1 MVSFGL
7 VAGAALA
14 GVYNWASGV
23 YSYNRDAW
31 MTDIQVEQAHVY
43 QEDNLAIQMQTMKR
57 EEVRDLVN
65 SDINQINNSL
75 LVATLIL
82 SLAGEMLFEGQI
94 PTDCP
99 AFVLNAYMLCLGSA
113 VFHLSFSILFG
124 IFASANA
131 YQTATDLLV
140 LNIQPKWNHHFNRMK
155 ERKARENTAFFES
168 HSLSSMMMPPLAS
181 RMFRSWRRIPQEE
194 KTERRVASPTYSRL
208 SQISQTWSNTERS
221 FDSLPCKARSR
232 GGRWQTKSFAVEP
245 VEDDVEAK
253 SEFKHEYH
261 IGHLKLWRDL
271 HQPWRKFSSCM
282 FKCVARG
289 TTNLLEACGYLAVG
303 TLYGG
308 YADAWAFW
316 AIQILF
322 TVINIMVVHFLLET
336 RAIFTPSNAG
346 PRLRWIMQ
354 EHPLVLACLVASGPL
369 WCVIAAATSWVIMD
383 RFFIPL
389 CYGTHF
395 LVNVYFVSQ
404 FTSDVS
410 SESDPEAPRSAQ
422 PAARGT
428 ASAEGEESEEV
439 ACVLEASPWD
449 SAGELEWGSL
459 PTQPTEASPGSACAQ
474 HAAPARPHAAPEAE
488 ESPVAQRRVHKD
500 FLPGNMLRWG
510 TKVVACFWASALLWA
525 VHGAWFGMDFKN
537 RKAAVPT
544 WGDTPPLLE
553 VSEMTMATPSP
564 FWRPHALVCPRNQV
578 FITDRYHVY
587 ELRENNTEVKR
598 YPCSVNGTIAD
609 VAATCGRHSCW
620 PVVLVKGV
628 PPLVLDCS
636 TGRSSPLLQTETRAG
651 RIATSAQ
658 GTNGVLETGDTLY
671 ATMDD
676 KMIVQYGWSVQ
687 RGAWEP
693 LWDIEETQRERER
706 GVKQQSQHYQ

>member
-1 MVSFGL
+1 M
-7 VAGAALA
+7 
-14 GVYNWASGV
+14 GVKGKCFA
-23 YSYNRDAW
+23 
-31 MTDIQVEQAHVY
+31 
-43 QEDNLAIQMQTMKR
+43 K
-57 EEVRDLVN
+57 VRQRLKVFIEHRM
-65 SDINQINNSL
+65 SRSVIF
-75 LVATLIL
+75 VGIL
-82 SLAGEMLFEGQI
+82 S
-94 PTDCP
+94 
-99 AFVLNAYMLCLGSA
+99 NA
-113 VFHLSFSILFG
+113 
-124 IFASANA
+124 
-131 YQTATDLLV
+131 LV
-140 LNIQPKWNHHFNRMK
+140 LRG
-155 ERKARENTAFFES
+155 
-168 HSLSSMMMPPLAS
+168 SLA
-181 RMFRSWRRIPQEE
+181 
-194 KTERRVASPTYSRL
+194 A
-208 SQISQTWSNTERS
+208 
-221 FDSLPCKARSR
+221 
-232 GGRWQTKSFAVEP
+232 G
-245 VEDDVEAK
+245 
-253 SEFKHEYH
+253 
-261 IGHLKLWRDL
+261 
-271 HQPWRKFSSCM
+271 
-282 FKCVARG
+282 
-289 TTNLLEACGYLAVG
+289 
-303 TLYGG
+303 
-308 YADAWAFW
+308 
-316 AIQILF
+316 
-322 TVINIMVVHFLLET
+322 
-336 RAIFTPSNAG
+336 AIFTPSNAG

-658 GTNGVLETGDTLY
+658 GTNGDTVGVLGMDLVDNKLLVFHQGGFVQVQDMSSGRLCSTFALDSSGAVIGGGCGNVDYSSILVLVKKGHGTALMRATLPSLKDCNAATSKSFINTADRWHAYDSFAITGSLIGVLVNASVAEKGVMTQILGGFQILRVLMLVRYAWFMDSITSTIWVAMPGLVQVCALLTLLMFMFACLGVGLFGTIQSREERRRSKRRAY
-671 ATMDD
+671 TAGPMSAVVNLGDLYPESDVNFYSFGNAFMLLVRCATGERWHDIMYDIAED
-676 KMIVQYGWSVQ
+676 KPGCTV
-687 RGAWEP
+687 EP
-693 LWDIEETQRERER
+693 
-706 GVKQQSQHYQ
+706 QSYEDQTLGTRAAT